1 MAILGKKSMLFLLA
15 TTLLICSSYAD
26 DHLSSAGLEERAFV
40 SKLLQIIAPPMRSEW
55 PERTKKRLEFFKEG
69 NDAITALCLKKYCSF
84 HQKCPGNLCVY
95 ELLSNKPINCKEY
108 CSEERSLKIPC
119 YYDYNSGGNRSEFCS
134 DITSPLSDPGAFPRL
149 MEHFSFQLSMGHLPW
164 YAFCRDSRIVP
175 RAAATEIELA
185 RKLKEFSFTE
195 TGLLVLFHI
204 NRLHFLLGC
213 PNEET
218 LNYFISHIRLTKQG
232 HKNWITGISWE
243 PVHLQSPCHRFVTSS
258 KDGDARIWDATMRKT
273 LIVLSGHTL
282 AVTTVIW
289 SVYRVNL
296 VPNYNYMVCLL
307 PVLRRTYLICCF
319 PVSQDCT
326 IKVWETTQG
335 KLIRELKGHGHWVNS
350 LALSTEYVLR
360 TGAFDHM
367 RKHYSSPEEMKE
379 AALERYNKMK
389 GNALERL
396 VSGSDDFT
404 MFLWEPSL
412 VNHVYFS
419 PDGQWIASAS
429 FDKSVKL
436 WNGITRKF
444 VCALQGHVG
453 PVYQIRF
460 PSFGEEYLTILF
472 QSIREECETMQA
484 DS

>member
-1 MAILGKKSMLFLLA
+1 
-15 TTLLICSSYAD
+15 
-26 DHLSSAGLEERAFV
+26 
-40 SKLLQIIAPPMRSEW
+40 MR
-55 PERTKKRLEFFKEG
+55 
-69 NDAITALCLKKYCSF
+69 
-84 HQKCPGNLCVY
+84 
-95 ELLSNKPINCKEY
+95 
-108 CSEERSLKIPC
+108 
-119 YYDYNSGGNRSEFCS
+119 GNRSEFCS

-164 YAFCRDSRIVP
+164 HFVG
-175 RAAATEIELA
+175 TVELYPE
-185 RKLKEFSFTE
+185 RRPLKLRTQE
-195 TGLLVLFHI
+195 VDYRYI
-204 NRLHFLLGC
+204 LG
-213 PNEET
+213 
-218 LNYFISHIRLTKQG
+218 
-232 HKNWITGISWE
+232 
-243 PVHLQSPCHRFVTSS
+243 PVHLQSPRHRFVTSS

-273 LIVLSGHTL
+273 VIVLSGHTL
-282 AVTTVIW
+282 AVTCVKWGRDGFIYTG
-289 SVYRVNL
+289 
-296 VPNYNYMVCLL
+296 
-307 PVLRRTYLICCF
+307 
-319 PVSQDCT
+319 SQDCT
-326 IKVWETTQG
+326 IKVWETTHG

-360 TGAFDHM
+360 TGAFDHA

-389 GNALERL
+389 GNAPERL

-419 PDGQWIASAS
+419 PDGQWIVSAS
-429 FDKSVKL
+429 FDKFVKL

-444 VCALQGHVG
+444 VCAFRGHVG
-453 PVYQIRF
+453 PIYQIRF